1 MPPELTPDQV
11 MRAVAALEAAW
22 ASDDDALATLVQS
35 GHGERALAEL
45 VAQYGASRL
54 QTVVLVATGIAHLDG
69 AEQQEALTQ
78 WREGPVSHVTS
89 VAMTMMSGWARAAGE
104 DVQSTGDLA
113 RHALQAILSFTA
125 IGDDPQ
131 GVRSLFAYLREDAV
145 AHSS

>member
-35 GHGERALAEL
+35 GHGERSLAEL

-78 WREGPVSHVTS
+78 WREGPVSLVTS

>member
-22 ASDDDALATLVQS
+22 ARDDDALAALVQS
-35 GHGERALAEL
+35 GHGERPLAEL

-78 WREGPVSHVTS
+78 WREGPLSHVTT
-89 VAMTMMSGWARAAGE
+89 VAMSTMSGWARAAGE
-104 DVQSTGDLA
+104 DVGATGDLA
-113 RHALQAILSFTA
+113 RHALQAILSFTT

-131 GVRSLFAYLREDAV
+131 DLRTLFAYLREDAV
-145 AHSS
+145 AQS